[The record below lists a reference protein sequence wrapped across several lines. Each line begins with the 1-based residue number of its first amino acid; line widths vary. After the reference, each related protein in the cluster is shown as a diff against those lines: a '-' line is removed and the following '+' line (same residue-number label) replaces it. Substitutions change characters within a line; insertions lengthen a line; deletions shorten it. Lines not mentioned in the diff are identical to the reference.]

1 MITEYVCNLC
11 CLLGDGIFFCFSCN
25 WRRVQSL
32 IAVPIWV
39 CPMFLARGNN
49 NIDFSSLLHMGHFFC
64 VFFRWNS
71 LYPPPKKKIFVFCF
85 SPFDDR
91 YQMRKNKEKKEEE
104 TWDLNKEKEKIYT
117 LSICYF
123 RSVGV
128 VSSIVERTNL
138 SGECELRQ
146 PAISSKEFLGF
157 SSVSMIRW
165 NTIKWSLSPN
175 IFFRSKER
183 DKWHQYL
190 DSLNEY
196 QKGHSIHVR
205 YFVFF
210 FLCGFIKDPSKDVAT
225 YDGAAV
231 IWKCRQNLAIAP
243 GVALMKKRSPQNEKH
258 FEIWNNLSRMYIL

>member
-49 NIDFSSLLHMGHFFC
+49 NIDFSSLLHMGHFF
-64 VFFRWNS
+64 VFSSDEIVCTPLRKKRYLSFVFPLSTIVIKWERI
-71 LYPPPKKKIFVFCF
+71 KKK
-85 SPFDDR
+85 
-91 YQMRKNKEKKEEE
+91 EEEE

-128 VSSIVERTNL
+128 VSSIVEKTNL